1 MICEII
7 GVYNKSFSLPPADG
21 VARESTFTALG
32 VLPAIHV
39 HDSLIIEKFTSNHD
53 GLFILVNLDFKWENV
68 SEND

>member
-21 VARESTFTALG
+21 VTRESALTVLG

-39 HDSLIIEKFTSNHD
+39 HDSLIVEKFTSNND
-53 GLFILVNLDFKWENV
+53 SFFILVNLDFKWENV
-68 SEND
+68 SENN